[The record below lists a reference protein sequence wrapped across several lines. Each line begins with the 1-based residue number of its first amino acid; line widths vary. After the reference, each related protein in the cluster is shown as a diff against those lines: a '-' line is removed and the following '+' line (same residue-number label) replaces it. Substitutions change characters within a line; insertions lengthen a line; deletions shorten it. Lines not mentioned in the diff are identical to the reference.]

1 MGPLAGGWMGFFARG
16 VTRRNLFAIVV
27 GAVLAGGPFIAFN
40 LWLDNLIERQGQS
53 EVSTAAR
60 RAIAL
65 AEARVRDAV
74 GTLDTLALAGVSSCD
89 QQDMEAM
96 RRAAFSTIPVK
107 EIAVIGPDGKTLC
120 NHLGLPPGEREVVSS
135 EPLVGA
141 GEYRLDI
148 ISLPGGERMVRLRR
162 DVGSAHNSISALV
175 PTVLFLPQVSTGGGP
190 FSGYARIVTAQGA
203 TIGEVGARSADSES
217 ANFSADIRSNK
228 FGFDVEVLSP
238 KARIE
243 AEHAD
248 LKRFGLFAAGIIMM
262 TVTGFVVLIPRR
274 APRNPVAEIERA
286 LKAGEFIPY
295 YQPIVDIR
303 SGQLR
308 GAEVLVRWRK
318 PDGTLVLPG
327 SFIPL
332 MESSDLIDDLTRSL
346 MRKVCIEVGPALGRR
361 PDLRISFNFAGK
373 LFSEPSIV
381 KDVRDI
387 FVSSPIKF
395 SQVVLEVTER
405 DPIENFTET
414 RQTIAALQ
422 GLGVRIAIDDVGTG
436 HSGLSYM
443 LKLGVD
449 IIKIDKMFVDAIGT
463 DRNSTTIV
471 ETLVDLAR
479 NMRMDVVAEGV
490 ENFEQ
495 VMHLRTL
502 GVRAAQGYVFAPPLP
517 GSSFLQLVE
526 ALDPLQPAGLEF
538 GGTWPP
544 NTWLRPHRQLSQQA
558 RRHEKGRPCGRPV
571 KTPRGRNLCTDRHL
585 IPADPRDRMSF

>member
-1 MGPLAGGWMGFFARG
+1 M
-16 VTRRNLFAIVV
+16 
-27 GAVLAGGPFIAFN
+27 
-40 LWLDNLIERQGQS
+40 
-53 EVSTAAR
+53 
-60 RAIAL
+60 
-65 AEARVRDAV
+65 
-74 GTLDTLALAGVSSCD
+74 
-89 QQDMEAM
+89 
-96 RRAAFSTIPVK
+96 
-107 EIAVIGPDGKTLC
+107 
-120 NHLGLPPGEREVVSS
+120 
-135 EPLVGA
+135 
-141 GEYRLDI
+141 
-148 ISLPGGERMVRLRR
+148 
-162 DVGSAHNSISALV
+162 
-175 PTVLFLPQVSTGGGP
+175 
-190 FSGYARIVTAQGA
+190 
-203 TIGEVGARSADSES
+203 IGEVGSRTADSES
-217 ANFSADIRSNK
+217 ANFTANIRSNK

-238 KARIE
+238 RARVE

-248 LKRFGLFAAGIIMM
+248 LKWLGLFAAGIIMM
-262 TVTGFVVLIPRR
+262 TVTGFAMMIPRR

-286 LKAGEFIPY
+286 LEAGEFIPY
-295 YQPIVDIR
+295 YQPVVDIR

-346 MRKVCIEVGPALGRR
+346 MRTVCIEVGPALGRR
-361 PDLRISFNFAGK
+361 PGLRISFNFAGK

-381 KDVRDI
+381 KDVRNI
-387 FVSSPIKF
+387 FAGSPIKF

-414 RQTIAALQ
+414 RQIIAALQ

-449 IIKIDKMFVDAIGT
+449 IIKIDKMFIDAIGT

-479 NMRMDVVAEGV
+479 NMRMDVIAEGV

-502 GVRAAQGYVFAPPLP
+502 GVRSAQGYVFAPPLP

-538 GGTWPP
+538 GG
-544 NTWLRPHRQLSQQA
+544 A
-558 RRHEKGRPCGRPV
+558 E
-571 KTPRGRNLCTDRHL
+571 
-585 IPADPRDRMSF
+585 RMAASA

>member
-1 MGPLAGGWMGFFARG
+1 MGFFVRE

-40 LWLDNLIERQGQS
+40 LWLDNVIERQGQS

-65 AEARVRDAV
+65 AEARVRDAI
-74 GTLDTLALAGVSSCD
+74 GTLDALAIAGVSSCD
-89 QQDMEAM
+89 QQDMEAT

-120 NHLGLPPGEREVVSS
+120 NHLGLPPGERDVVSS

-141 GEYRLDI
+141 GGYRLDI

-162 DVGSAHNSISALV
+162 DVASAHNSISALV

-203 TIGEVGARSADSES
+203 TIGEAGGRTADSES
-217 ANFSADIRSNK
+217 ANFSANTGSNK
-228 FGFDVEVLSP
+228 FGFEVKVLSP
-238 KARIE
+238 RARIE

-248 LKRFGLFAAGIIMM
+248 LKWFGLFAAGTIMM
-262 TVTGFVVLIPRR
+262 IVTGFVVLTPRR
-274 APRNPVAEIERA
+274 APRNPITDIERA
-286 LKAGEFIPY
+286 LEAGEFIPY
-295 YQPIVDIR
+295 YQPVVDIR

-332 MESSDLIDDLTRSL
+332 MEQSDLIDDLTRRL
-346 MRKVCIEVGPALGRR
+346 MRKVCAEVGPAFGRR

-381 KDVRDI
+381 KDVRNI
-387 FVSSPIKF
+387 FVDSPIKF

-517 GSSFLQLVE
+517 GSSFLQLIE

-538 GGTWPP
+538 SG
-544 NTWLRPHRQLSQQA
+544 A
-558 RRHEKGRPCGRPV
+558 E
-571 KTPRGRNLCTDRHL
+571 
-585 IPADPRDRMSF
+585 RMAASA